1 MAFEKQNLNY
11 AKEYSQAL
19 AQAYPYVLYFGAL
32 WNAVKD
38 DVKFL
43 RNDTVIL
50 PSLSVKGRKNGDRD
64 SIGTF
69 GRNFNNDEEP
79 KKLKTHR
86 TWDTLIHPRDIDET
100 NHVAT
105 IQNITKVMN
114 EEQKFPEMDAEMITA
129 LYKLK
134 NEISAI
140 TPGEVLTLA
149 NVLTKFDAMMDAMD
163 EKRVPS
169 AGRLLYADTYTKT
182 LIDTAKEAA
191 RNLSATDTA
200 VARKLDRIGEVEII
214 GVPTTA
220 MKSAYKFTD
229 DGFEVQGD
237 EYEKTTDA
245 AVVTGKTYYTRSG
258 SEGAYVYTVV
268 AEPSTDSI
276 ANYYEKTVEA
286 AKDVKMILIHPSVV
300 IPVISYDFAQLGA
313 PSSLSQGKWT
323 YFEESFEDVFIYN
336 KKHDAIQFYIEQSA

>member
-1 MAFEKQNLNY
+1 MAFEKTGLNY

-19 AQAYPYVLYFGAL
+19 AQAYPYTLFFGAL
-32 WNAVKD
+32 WSAVKP

-105 IQNITKVMN
+105 IQNITKTMN
-114 EEQKFPEMDAEMITA
+114 EEEKFPEMDAEMITA

-134 NEISAI
+134 NEIETI
-140 TPGEVLTLA
+140 TEGDVLTLA
-149 NVLTKFDAMMDAMD
+149 NVLTKFDAMMDKMD
-163 EKRVPS
+163 EKRVPA

-191 RNLSATDTA
+191 RNLSAQDTT
-200 VARKLDRIGEVEII
+200 VARSLDRIGEVEVI

-220 MKSAYKFTD
+220 MKSAYNFTD
-229 DGFEVQGD
+229 DGFEVASD
-237 EYEKTTDA
+237 
-245 AVVTGKTYYTRSG
+245 
-258 SEGAYVYTVV
+258 
-268 AEPSTDSI
+268 
-276 ANYYEKTVEA
+276 
-286 AKDVKMILIHPSVV
+286 AKDVKMILVHPSAV
-300 IPVISYDFAQLGA
+300 IPVIAYDFAQLGA

-323 YFEESFEDVFIYN
+323 YFEESFEDVFIFN
-336 KKHDAIQFYIEQSA
+336 KKHDAIQFYVERKA

>member
-1 MAFEKQNLNY
+1 MAFEKTGLNY

-19 AQAYPYVLYFGAL
+19 AQAYPYTLFFGAL
-32 WNAVKD
+32 WSAVKP

-105 IQNITKVMN
+105 IQNITKTMN
-114 EEQKFPEMDAEMITA
+114 EEEKFPEMDAEMITA

-134 NEISAI
+134 NEIETI
-140 TPGEVLTLA
+140 TEGDVLTLA
-149 NVLTKFDAMMDAMD
+149 NVLTKFDAMMDKMD
-163 EKRVPS
+163 EKRVPA

-191 RNLSATDTA
+191 RNLSAQDTT
-200 VARKLDRIGEVEII
+200 VARSLDRIGEVEVI

-220 MKSAYKFTD
+220 MKSAYNFTD
-229 DGFEVQGD
+229 DGFEVATD
-237 EYEKTTDA
+237 KYELTADTE
-245 AVVTGKTYYTRSG
+245 VVSGKTYYTKSG
-258 SEGAYVYTVV
+258 TSYTAVESHV
-268 AEPSTDSI
+268 KSGLNT
-276 ANYYEKTVEA
+276 YYEKVQEA
-286 AKDVKMILIHPSVV
+286 AKDVKMILVHPSAV
-300 IPVISYDFAQLGA
+300 IPVIAYDFAQLGA

-323 YFEESFEDVFIYN
+323 YFEESFEDVFIFN
-336 KKHDAIQFYIEQSA
+336 KKHDAIQFYVERKA

>member
-1 MAFEKQNLNY
+1 MPFEKTGLNY

-19 AQAYPYVLYFGAL
+19 AQAYPYTLFFGAL
-32 WNAVKD
+32 WNATKA

-64 SIGTF
+64 SIGSF

-129 LYKLK
+129 LYALK
-134 NEISAI
+134 NEIENI
-140 TPGEVLTLA
+140 TEDDVLTLA
-149 NVLTKFDAMMDAMD
+149 NVLTKFDAMMDKMD
-163 EKRVPS
+163 EARVPA
-169 AGRLLYADTYTKT
+169 AGRLLYADTPTKT
-182 LIDTAKEAA
+182 LVDTAKEAA
-191 RNLSATDTA
+191 RNLSAQDTA
-200 VARKLDRIGEVEII
+200 VARSLDRIGEVEVI
-214 GVPTTA
+214 GVPKSA

-229 DGFEVQGD
+229 DGFEV
-237 EYEKTTDA
+237 A
-245 AVVTGKTYYTRSG
+245 
-258 SEGAYVYTVV
+258 EG
-268 AEPSTDSI
+268 
-276 ANYYEKTVEA
+276 
-286 AKDVKMILIHPSVV
+286 AKDVKMFLIHPSAV
-300 IPVISYDFAQLGA
+300 IPVIAYDFAQLGA

-336 KKHDAIQFYIEQSA
+336 KKHNAIQFYIEKTA

>member
-1 MAFEKQNLNY
+1 MAFEKTGLNY

-32 WNAVKD
+32 WNAVKP

-69 GRNFNNDEEP
+69 GRNFNNEEEP

-129 LYKLK
+129 LYSLK
-134 NEISAI
+134 NAIEAI
-140 TPGEVLTLA
+140 TEGDVLTLQ
-149 NVLTKFDAMMDAMD
+149 NVLTKFDALMDKMD
-163 EKRVPS
+163 EARVPA
-169 AGRLLYADTYTKT
+169 AGRLLYCDTYTKT

-200 VARKLDRIGEVEII
+200 IARSLDRIGEVEII

-229 DGFEVQGD
+229 DGF
-237 EYEKTTDA
+237 K
-245 AVVTGKTYYTRSG
+245 
-258 SEGAYVYTVV
+258 V
-268 AEPSTDSI
+268 AED
-276 ANYYEKTVEA
+276 
-286 AKDVKMILIHPSVV
+286 AKNVKMMLIHPSAV

-323 YFEESFEDVFIYN
+323 YFEESFEDVFIFN
-336 KKHDAIQFYIEQSA
+336 KKHAGIQFYIEQSA

>member
-1 MAFEKQNLNY
+1 MPFEKTELNY

-19 AQAYPYVLYFGAL
+19 AQAYPYTLFFGAL
-32 WNAVKD
+32 WSATKP

-50 PSLSVKGRKNGDRD
+50 PSLSVKGRKNGDRN
-64 SIGTF
+64 SIGSF

-114 EEQKFPEMDAEMITA
+114 EEEKFPEMDAEMITA
-129 LYKLK
+129 LYALK
-134 NEISAI
+134 NEIEAI
-140 TPGEVLTLA
+140 TEDDILTLV
-149 NVLTKFDAMMDAMD
+149 NVLTKFDAMMDKMD
-163 EKRVPS
+163 EARVPA
-169 AGRLLYADTYTKT
+169 AGRLLYADTPTKT

-191 RNLSATDTA
+191 RNLSAQDTA
-200 VARKLDRIGEVEII
+200 VARSLDRIGEVEII
-214 GVPTTA
+214 GVPKSA

-229 DGFEVQGD
+229 DGFEV
-237 EYEKTTDA
+237 A
-245 AVVTGKTYYTRSG
+245 
-258 SEGAYVYTVV
+258 EGAK
-268 AEPSTDSI
+268 
-276 ANYYEKTVEA
+276 N
-286 AKDVKMILIHPSVV
+286 VKMILIHTSAV
-300 IPVISYDFAQLGA
+300 IPVIAYDFAQLGA

-336 KKHDAIQFYIEQSA
+336 KKHNAIQFYIEKTA

>member
-1 MAFEKQNLNY
+1 MAFEKTGLNY

-19 AQAYPYVLYFGAL
+19 AQAYPYTLFFGAL
-32 WNAVKD
+32 WSAVKP

-105 IQNITKVMN
+105 IQNITKTMN
-114 EEQKFPEMDAEMITA
+114 EEEKFPEMDAEMITA

-134 NEISAI
+134 NEIETI
-140 TPGEVLTLA
+140 TEGDVLTLA
-149 NVLTKFDAMMDAMD
+149 NVLTKFDAMMDKMD
-163 EKRVPS
+163 EKRVPA

-191 RNLSATDTA
+191 RNLSAQDTT
-200 VARKLDRIGEVEII
+200 VARSLDRIGEVEVI

-220 MKSAYKFTD
+220 MKSAYNFTD
-229 DGFEVQGD
+229 DGFEVAS
-237 EYEKTTDA
+237 DA
-245 AVVTGKTYYTRSG
+245 K
-258 SEGAYVYTVV
+258 
-268 AEPSTDSI
+268 
-276 ANYYEKTVEA
+276 N
-286 AKDVKMILIHPSVV
+286 VKMILVHPSAV
-300 IPVISYDFAQLGA
+300 IPVIAYDFAQLGA

-323 YFEESFEDVFIYN
+323 YFEESFEDVFIFN
-336 KKHDAIQFYIEQSA
+336 KKHDAIQFYIEKQS